1 MTSRMV
7 GHLEPLTRV
16 DLFLSKGRSLD
27 TISQAQV
34 LDSFQALK
42 ADLEA
47 TSRGIYVAE
56 LIDGFAAEGSANPSL
71 YTLTCEVLALLG
83 EPSSDDLLLRYF
95 ELQLLKLA
103 GFLPELHACVECRNT
118 PQPGAHLFSPDG
130 GGLLCGDCKP
140 PGARVMPLS
149 VDALE
154 MLRFLE
160 RAQPQ
165 HAARLSVSSEQK
177 GHIKALLAAT
187 VRYWLDRDIRSTD
200 FMGQVDAENQADHL

>member
-1 MTSRMV
+1 
-7 GHLEPLTRV
+7 
-16 DLFLSKGRSLD
+16 
-27 TISQAQV
+27 
-34 LDSFQALK
+34 
-42 ADLEA
+42 
-47 TSRGIYVAE
+47 
-56 LIDGFAAEGSANPSL
+56 
-71 YTLTCEVLALLG
+71 
-83 EPSSDDLLLRYF
+83 
-95 ELQLLKLA
+95 
-103 GFLPELHACVECRNT
+103 
-118 PQPGAHLFSPDG
+118 
-130 GGLLCGDCKP
+130 
-140 PGARVMPLS
+140 MPLS